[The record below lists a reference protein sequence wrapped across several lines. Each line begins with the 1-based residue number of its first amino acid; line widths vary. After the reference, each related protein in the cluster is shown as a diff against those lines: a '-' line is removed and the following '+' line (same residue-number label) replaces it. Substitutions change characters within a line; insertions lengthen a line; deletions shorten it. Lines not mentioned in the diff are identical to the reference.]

1 MMLTRSIPN
10 KKILEIAIE
19 MHCHY
24 IVYRVD
30 ENRESR
36 HQTRDSI
43 GTHKNKKLQQTVK
56 YDNYYTKIIL

>member
-1 MMLTRSIPN
+1 MILTRSIPN

-19 MHCHY
+19 MHCHF

-36 HQTRDSI
+36 LKKRDSI
-43 GTHKNKKLQQTVK
+43 DTHKNKKLLQTVK
-56 YDNYYTKIIL
+56 YDSYYTKIIL